1 MDHKSEL
8 LLKKITINQKG
19 DILFLDPLKIV
30 VIQNIGDA
38 GIYIRY
44 TYLQKDTDQS
54 VLKSDLVRDSLKNME
69 AILPKIFFRTSRN
82 CLLNIL
88 FIDKIQDCKV
98 VLKVKEGIHL
108 MSFPTTIVNKNRI
121 VKMISLNK

>member
-1 MDHKSEL
+1 M
-8 LLKKITINQKG
+8 KKITINQQG

-54 VLKSDLVRDSLKNME
+54 VLKSDLVRDSLKNLE
-69 AILPKIFFRTSRN
+69 AILPKIFFRISRN

-98 VLKVKEGIHL
+98 VLKAKEGIHM
-108 MSFPTTIVNKNRI
+108 MSFPTTIANKNRI
-121 VKMISLNK
+121 VKLISLNK